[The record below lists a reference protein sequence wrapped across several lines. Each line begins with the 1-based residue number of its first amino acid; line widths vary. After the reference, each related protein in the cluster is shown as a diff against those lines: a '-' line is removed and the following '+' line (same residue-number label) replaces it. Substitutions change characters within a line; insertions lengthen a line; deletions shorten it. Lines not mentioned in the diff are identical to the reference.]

1 VYAAKGDG
9 SEPEIFSRAA
19 GTLRGNEITD
29 GHDGGAAV
37 TEVQTFMGSSFKGP
51 EGAIPIMVLDETW
64 TLLEPREAGRFD
76 AQTPQRRATGQDLR
90 AAALVY
96 GKGRVVVVSEAALF
110 TNQLV
115 NGLPYGFGRPSA
127 KEDKQLLLN
136 IVEWLSHAR

>member
-1 VYAAKGDG
+1 
-9 SEPEIFSRAA
+9 
-19 GTLRGNEITD
+19 
-29 GHDGGAAV
+29 
-37 TEVQTFMGSSFKGP
+37 MGSSFKAP
-51 EGAIPIMVLDETW
+51 AGAIPIMVLDETW

-76 AQTPQRRATGQDLR
+76 AQTPQRKATSQDLR
-90 AAALVY
+90 AAALAY